1 MKLTIGL
8 LIFVLVTAITMYLAV
23 KKRIDSKLTFIFL
36 TFAIIAGFVTANYD
50 VVRSLKLGREG
61 LEVETQ
67 AAKRE
72 IGEAKSTAL
81 AEIDSEVKSQKE
93 SIRLLMAN
101 ANETSDKLE
110 EQRKA
115 LSDLIDTATFLQEKI
130 EKQKH
135 EISKLNQD
143 SEAAKQEIVKL
154 NAASSQIALTLVRA
168 TYLTLQTKN
177 EFGGGPR
184 LKKALDEIE
193 ADINRILP
201 MVIPDPKERAQWVN
215 QLENTLP
222 KRN

>member
-8 LIFVLVTAITMYLAV
+8 LIFVIVTAITMYLAV
-23 KKRIDSKLTFIFL
+23 KKRIDNKLSFIFL

-50 VVRSLKLGREG
+50 VVGYLKLGREG

-67 AAKRE
+67 AAKRQ
-72 IGEAKSTAL
+72 IGDAKSKAL

-101 ANETSDKLE
+101 ANQTSDKLE

-115 LSDLIDTATFLQEKI
+115 LSDLIHTATALQEKI
-130 EKQKH
+130 EKQKL

-143 SEAAKQEIVKL
+143 SQAVKQEIVKL
-154 NAASSQIALTLVRA
+154 NEASSQIALTLVRA
-168 TYLTLQTKN
+168 TYFTLQTKN

-184 LKKALDEIE
+184 LKKALAEIE
-193 ADINRILP
+193 ADINSILP
-201 MVIPDPKERAQWVN
+201 MVIPDLQERTQWVN
-215 QLENTLP
+215 QLQNTLP
-222 KRN
+222 KRK

>member
-1 MKLTIGL
+1 MKLAIGL
-8 LIFVLVTAITMYLAV
+8 LIFLLVTAITMYLAI
-23 KKRIDSKLTFIFL
+23 KKRIDSKLTVIFL
-36 TFAIIAGFVTANYD
+36 AFAIIAGFVTANYD
-50 VVRSLKLGREG
+50 VIRFLKLGREG

-93 SIRLLMAN
+93 SIRLLVAN
-101 ANETSDKLE
+101 ANETSDKLKG
-110 EQRKA
+110 QRKA
-115 LSDLIDTATFLQEKI
+115 LSRLIDTAKVLQEKI

-184 LKKALDEIE
+184 LKKALAEIE

-201 MVIPDPKERAQWVN
+201 MVLPDPQERAQWVN

>member
-8 LIFVLVTAITMYLAV
+8 LIFVCVTAITMYLAV
-23 KKRIDSKLTFIFL
+23 TKRIDNKLAFIFL

-50 VVRSLKLGREG
+50 VVRHLKLGRGG

-72 IGEAKSTAL
+72 IGDAKSTAL

-101 ANETSDKLE
+101 ANQTSDKLE

-115 LSDLIDTATFLQEKI
+115 LSVLINTATVLQEKI
-130 EKQKH
+130 EKQKL

-143 SEAAKQEIVKL
+143 SQAAKQEIVKL

-168 TYLTLQTKN
+168 AYLTLQTKN

-184 LKKALDEIE
+184 LEKALAEIN

-201 MVIPDPKERAQWVN
+201 MVIPDPQERAQWVH
-215 QLENTLP
+215 QLKNTLP
-222 KRN
+222 KRK